1 MHDRKSVLALV
12 GVSVGAAAQ
21 PVSANALS
29 PIVAR
34 PATAALRE
42 VNFTVSS
49 KITQR
54 QDAARIGT
62 TLPNVTRSA
71 ECGDASAA

>member
-1 MHDRKSVLALV
+1 MHDRKSVVASV
-12 GVSVGAAAQ
+12 GVVVGAAAQ
-21 PVSANALS
+21 PESTIALA

-34 PATAALRE
+34 PTRAALRE

-71 ECGDASAA
+71 ECDHFSAA